1 MGAIVSAVTLLWK
14 IPLALVRLIGSFI
27 APDFFLPQ
35 TKFAGKRVLIT
46 GGGVAFSSDL
56 LLLLPTLTCVLRNCC
71 L

>member
-1 MGAIVSAVTLLWK
+1 MSAVALLWK
-14 IPLALVRLIGSFI
+14 IPLTVVRLIGSFI

-35 TKFAGKRVLIT
+35 VKFAGKRVLIT

-56 LLLLPTLTCVLRNCC
+56 LLPLKTLTCVPRNCC